1 MILDRYLKI
10 ISKIKFTLILYKN
23 KTNTINFKSN
33 NVFNLDFRKMNCMLS
48 KGFIIIL
55 IIFIFVVFF
64 INGWVTKNTSFFLA
78 SVIFFISLCLIYNQM
93 QEYYAQDDPKL
104 KEIKKRL
111 EIFFAN
117 RKNWDEPLSI
127 LNEKNFMNNI
137 RFFRGEKSY
146 TINKK
151 QVYICLKDEKGEYYD
166 DNTLYYVVCHEIS
179 HVICDEIGHTEKFYR
194 IFNEL
199 LSKMEEDGIYDYK
212 IPIKH
217 DYCSNGD
224 PEM

>member
-1 MILDRYLKI
+1 
-10 ISKIKFTLILYKN
+10 
-23 KTNTINFKSN
+23 
-33 NVFNLDFRKMNCMLS
+33 MNSTLS

-55 IIFIFVVFF
+55 IFFIFLMFF
-64 INGWVTKNTSFFLA
+64 INGWVTKNTSFFLGG
-78 SVIFFISLCLIYNQM
+78 VMLFISLSLIYSQI

-104 KEIKKRL
+104 KEIKNRL

-117 RKNWDEPLSI
+117 KKDWTGHLSV
-127 LNEKNFMNNI
+127 LNEKNFIKNI
-137 RFFRGEKSY
+137 TFFRGEKSY

-151 QVYICLKDEKGEYYD
+151 QVYICLKDEMGEYYD

-179 HVICDEIGHTEKFYR
+179 HVICDEIGHTEKFYL

-199 LSKMEEDGIYDYK
+199 LSKMEESGIYDYN

-217 DYCSNGD
+217 DYCKDGD

>member
-1 MILDRYLKI
+1 
-10 ISKIKFTLILYKN
+10 
-23 KTNTINFKSN
+23 
-33 NVFNLDFRKMNCMLS
+33 MNSALS

-55 IIFIFVVFF
+55 IFFIFSMFF
-64 INGWVTKNTSFFLA
+64 INGWVTKNTSFFLGG
-78 SVIFFISLCLIYNQM
+78 VILFISLCLIYTQI

-104 KEIKKRL
+104 KEIKNRL

-117 RKNWDEPLSI
+117 KKDWTGPLSV
-127 LNEKNFMNNI
+127 LNEKNFMKNI
-137 RFFRGEKSY
+137 TFFRGEKSY

-151 QVYICLKDEKGEYYD
+151 QVYICLKDQTGEYYD

-179 HVICDEIGHTEKFYR
+179 HVICDEIGHTEKFYL
-194 IFNEL
+194 IFNAL
-199 LSKMEEDGIYDYK
+199 LSKMEESGIYNYN

-217 DYCSNGD
+217 DYCKNGD

>member
-1 MILDRYLKI
+1 
-10 ISKIKFTLILYKN
+10 
-23 KTNTINFKSN
+23 
-33 NVFNLDFRKMNCMLS
+33 
-48 KGFIIIL
+48 
-55 IIFIFVVFF
+55 
-64 INGWVTKNTSFFLA
+64 
-78 SVIFFISLCLIYNQM
+78 M

-117 RKNWDEPLSI
+117 RKNWNEPLSI
-127 LNEKNFMNNI
+127 LNEKNFINNI

-179 HVICDEIGHTEKFYR
+179 HVICDEIGHTEKFYL

-199 LSKMEEDGIYDYK
+199 LSKMEEDGMYDYK